1 MTTSNNRQLWD
12 VAVEPIAGSRIQP
25 TGFPDIG
32 PATFKRPVE
41 ENGKVDWAECLLVES
56 TQSMANH
63 LEGMAWNP
71 VANDQV
77 GVFGGLPYVRVVS
90 PDGQLITSS
99 RLEAHRLASAF
110 VKDSTL
116 NGKEMRSVIKER
128 LQLAD
133 DKPWSLQTVARAVL
147 ELDPLCLI
155 HGVFF
160 AESAKIWPG
169 QPKIQRA
176 LSAFVEACDVMPAH
190 AGGVK
195 RDHVRH
201 SISEGVAGG
210 TAEGYGTVPFH
221 RTEYSA
227 RKIVASFS
235 LDLAQIRSY
244 GLPEPASELLQS
256 IARWEIRS
264 LLDGGLRLRTACDLQ
279 PVGDEILD
287 RAGQPLPTLED
298 LSSEVE
304 RLIGAVGAHLGPGGP
319 IDVVWE
325 SKKAKS

>member
-1 MTTSNNRQLWD
+1 MIAANRQLWD
-12 VAVEPIAGSRIQP
+12 VELTPVAGSRIQP

-32 PATFKRPVE
+32 PATFKRPVD
-41 ENGKVDWAECLLVES
+41 ENGKGDWVECLLVES

-63 LEGMAWNP
+63 LEGTAWDP
-71 VANDQV
+71 VTNDQV
-77 GVFGGLPYVRVVS
+77 GVFSGLPYVRVVS
-90 PDGQLITSS
+90 PDGDFVTSS
-99 RLEAHRLASAF
+99 RVEAHRVASAF

-116 NGKEMRSVIKER
+116 DGKGMRDVIRER

-160 AESAKIWPG
+160 AESATTWPG

-176 LSAFVEACDVMPAH
+176 LSAFVEALDVMPAH

-195 RDHVRH
+195 RDQVRH
-201 SISEGVAGG
+201 SISEGVEGG

-227 RKIVASFS
+227 RRIVGSFA
-235 LDLAQIRSY
+235 LDRAQIRSY
-244 GLPEPASELLQS
+244 GLPEPAGELLEA
-256 IARWEIRS
+256 IARWEIRA

-279 PVGDEILD
+279 PVDDEIAD
-287 RAGQPLPTLED
+287 RSEEPLPSLED
-298 LSSEVE
+298 LSSDVE
-304 RLIGAVGAHLGPGGP
+304 RLIDACSDHLGPGEP
-319 IDVVWE
+319 LEVVWE
-325 SKKAKS
+325 PKKAKS